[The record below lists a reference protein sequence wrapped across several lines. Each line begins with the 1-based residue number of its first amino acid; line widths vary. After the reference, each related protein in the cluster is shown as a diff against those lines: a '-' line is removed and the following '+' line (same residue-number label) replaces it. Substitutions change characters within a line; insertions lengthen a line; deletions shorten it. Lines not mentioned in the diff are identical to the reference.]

1 MKVFVTGG
9 TGFLG
14 KAVVEACLAAGHQV
28 DAMVRAAKSK
38 LPEGAKPI
46 QVAFEEGGRLREA
59 LSGADA
65 VIHLAGKVS
74 RDPAESAA
82 MHRIHVE
89 ATQKLLDAMK
99 DAGVRKMILASTSG
113 TIAVREKAGRPA
125 TEEDDAAIEVVG
137 KWPYYMSKRLQEQ
150 EVLRRSS
157 RGEVDAIVL
166 NPSLLLGPG
175 DERLSSTTDVLNILN
190 GRLPALTEGTAAIVD
205 VRDCAPVFVNA
216 LTKGRAGQR
225 YLLNGANM
233 KVRTFVERVAN
244 AGDVAIPKLV
254 LPTKWALTGAK
265 VVEGLFHAIRRPPP
279 IDVASV
285 EIGCHHWDCDASLAK
300 AELGFSPRDPQKTIQ
315 DTVAYLEK
323 RGLFRRT

>member
-1 MKVFVTGG
+1 M
-9 TGFLG
+9 
-14 KAVVEACLAAGHQV
+14 Q
-28 DAMVRAAKSK
+28 R
-38 LPEGAKPI
+38 
-46 QVAFEEGGRLREA
+46 
-59 LSGADA
+59 
-65 VIHLAGKVS
+65 
-74 RDPAESAA
+74 
-82 MHRIHVE
+82 
-89 ATQKLLDAMK
+89 
-99 DAGVRKMILASTSG
+99 AGVRKLVLASTSG
-113 TIAVREKAGRPA
+113 TIAVREKAGRAA
-125 TEEDDAAIEVVG
+125 TEEVDAPIEVIG

-150 EVLRRSS
+150 EVLRRSQK
-157 RGEVDAIVL
+157 GEIDAVVL

-190 GRLPALTEGTAAIVD
+190 GRLPALTDGTAAIVD
-205 VRDCAPVFVNA
+205 IRDCAPAFVAA
-216 LTKGRAGQR
+216 LTKGQRGQR
-225 YLLNGANM
+225 YLLNAANM

-254 LPTKWALTGAK
+254 LPTKWAIASAK
-265 VVEGLFHAIRRPPP
+265 VLEGVFHAIKRSPP

>member
-1 MKVFVTGG
+1 MKLFITGG

-28 DAMVRAAKSK
+28 DAMVRSAKSK
-38 LPEGAKPI
+38 LPEGARPI
-46 QVAFEEGGRLREA
+46 QVAFEEGGRLVEA
-59 LSGADA
+59 LAGKDA
-65 VIHLAGKVS
+65 VLHLAGKVS
-74 RDPAESAA
+74 RDPAESPA

-89 ATQKLLDAMK
+89 ATQKLLDAMQRAQVK
-99 DAGVRKMILASTSG
+99 RLVLASTSG
-113 TIAVREKAGRPA
+113 TIAVREKGGRPA
-125 TEEDDAAIEVVG
+125 TEKDDAPIEVIG

-150 EVLRRSS
+150 EVLRRSAK
-157 RGEVDAIVL
+157 GDIDAVVL

-190 GRLPALTEGTAAIVD
+190 GRLPALTDGTAAVVD
-205 VRDCAPVFVNA
+205 VRDCAPAFVAA
-216 LTKGRAGQR
+216 LEKGKKGQR
-225 YLLNGANM
+225 YLLNAANM

-244 AGDVAIPKLV
+244 AGDVAMPKLV
-254 LPTKWALTGAK
+254 LSNKWAIGSAK
-265 VVEGLFHAIRRPPP
+265 LLEGVFHALKRTPP

-315 DTVAYLEK
+315 DTVVYLEK

>member
-1 MKVFVTGG
+1 MKLFVTGG

-14 KAVVEACLAAGHQV
+14 KAVVEACLAAGHEV
-28 DAMVRAAKSK
+28 DAMVRSAKSK
-38 LPEGAKPI
+38 LPDGARPI

-59 LSGADA
+59 LSGKDA
-65 VIHLAGKVS
+65 VVHLAGKVS

-89 ATQKLLDAMK
+89 ATQHLLDAMRG
-99 DAGVRKMILASTSG
+99 AGVRRLVLASTSG
-113 TIAVREKAGRPA
+113 TIAVRENAGRPA
-125 TEEDDAAIEVVG
+125 TEEDDAPIEVVG

-150 EVLRRSS
+150 EVLRRNAKD
-157 RGEVDAIVL
+157 ELDAVIL
-166 NPSLLLGPG
+166 NPSLMLGPG
-175 DERLSSTTDVLNILN
+175 DDRLSSTTDVLNILN
-190 GRLPALTEGTAAIVD
+190 GRIPALTEGTVAIVD
-205 VRDCAPVFVNA
+205 VRDCAPTFVAA
-216 LTKGRAGQR
+216 LDKGRRGQR

-244 AGDVAIPKLV
+244 AGDVAIPKLI
-254 LPTKWALTGAK
+254 LPKKWAIAGAK
-265 VVEGLFHAIRRPPP
+265 VMEGVFHAIRRSPP

-285 EIGCHHWDCDASLAK
+285 EIGCHHWDCDASLAQ

-323 RGLFRRT
+323 RGLFRRA

>member
-1 MKVFVTGG
+1 MKLFVTGG

-14 KAVVEACLAAGHQV
+14 RAVVEACLAAGHEV
-28 DAMVRAAKSK
+28 DAMVRSARSK
-38 LPEGAKPI
+38 LPEGARAV
-46 QVAFEEGGRLREA
+46 QVAFDEGGRLREA
-59 LSGADA
+59 LAGKEA
-65 VIHLAGKVS
+65 ILHLAGKVS

-89 ATQKLLDAMK
+89 ATQKLLDAARG
-99 DAGVRKMILASTSG
+99 AGVRRMVLASTSG
-113 TIAVREKAGRPA
+113 TIAVRAKAGRPA
-125 TEEDDAAIEVVG
+125 SEEDDAPIELVG

-150 EVLRRSS
+150 EVLRRSAK
-157 RGEVDAIVL
+157 GEIEAVVL

-205 VRDCAPVFVNA
+205 VRDCAPVFVTA
-216 LTKGRAGQR
+216 LEKGRSGQR

-254 LPTKWALTGAK
+254 LPRAWAIGGAK
-265 VVEGLFHAIRRPPP
+265 VIEGVFHALRRSPP

-285 EIGCHHWDCDASLAK
+285 EIGCHHWDCDAALART
-300 AELGFSPRDPQKTIQ
+300 ELGFTARDPQKTIQ